1 MNERVGEYFADLLV
15 EGRVICE
22 IKATS
27 SIGKEHEAQ
36 LVSYL
41 VASGIDTGLLIGFGG
56 SVVVRRKFRSAGNP
70 VNPENPVN
78 PVK

>member
-1 MNERVGEYFADLLV
+1 MKDEKLTEQIIGCAFKMHRALGPGFL
-15 EGRVICE
+15 
-22 IKATS
+22 
-27 SIGKEHEAQ
+27 GKEHEAQ
-36 LVSYL
+36 LVNYL

-56 SVVVRRKFRSAGNP
+56 SVVVRRKFRSARNP